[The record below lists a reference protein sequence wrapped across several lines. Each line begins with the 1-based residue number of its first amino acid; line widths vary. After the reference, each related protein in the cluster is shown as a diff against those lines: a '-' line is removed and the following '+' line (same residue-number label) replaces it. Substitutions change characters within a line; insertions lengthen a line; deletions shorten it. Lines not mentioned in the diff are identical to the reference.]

1 VLDHV
6 ALEVADLARAARFYD
21 ALMHPLGGR
30 RIVDS
35 PDGIGYGRDRP
46 ELWIMPRPGPRAPAT
61 PYGAAGRPTPAQPAP
76 AHPAAGQPA
85 PGQPAAGHPAQSQ
98 PIEGQPQRGRG
109 HVAISASGR
118 RAVDAAHE
126 AGLAAGGRDGGAP
139 APRRFG
145 PPNYYSGYLVD
156 PDGAW
161 LELVSGSR

>member
-21 ALMHPLGGR
+21 ALMHPIGGR

-35 PDGIGYGRDRP
+35 PDGIGYGRDRA
-46 ELWIMPRPGPRAPAT
+46 ELWIMPRRH
-61 PYGAAGRPTPAQPAP
+61 GAARANAASAP
-76 AHPAAGQPA
+76 
-85 PGQPAAGHPAQSQ
+85 S
-98 PIEGQPQRGRG
+98 G
-109 HVAISASGR
+109 HVGIAAAGR
-118 RAVDAAHE
+118 RAVDAAHA

-139 APRRFG
+139 APRAVG

-161 LELVSGSR
+161 LELVSGSH

>member
-21 ALMHPLGGR
+21 AIMLPLGGR

-46 ELWIMPRPGPRAPAT
+46 DLWIMPQSADAARRAT
-61 PYGAAGRPTPAQPAP
+61 PDGAA
-76 AHPAAGQPA
+76 AA
-85 PGQPAAGHPAQSQ
+85 
-98 PIEGQPQRGRG
+98 RG
-109 HVAISASGR
+109 HVGIAAAGR
-118 RAVDAAHE
+118 RAVDAAHA

-139 APRRFG
+139 AARAFG

-161 LELVSGSR
+161 LELVSGSP

>member
-6 ALEVADLARAARFYD
+6 ALEVADLGRAARFYD
-21 ALMHPLGGR
+21 ALMYPLGGR

-46 ELWIMPRPGPRAPAT
+46 ELWIMPRRQNRTASAAEAAAGREAGVARAGRGT
-61 PYGAAGRPTPAQPAP
+61 GAAGAGGQ
-76 AHPAAGQPA
+76 HPP
-85 PGQPAAGHPAQSQ
+85 P
-98 PIEGQPQRGRG
+98 RGG
-109 HVAISASGR
+109 HVAIAASGR

>member
-1 VLDHV
+1 MLDHV
-6 ALEVADLARAARFYD
+6 ALEVADLGRAARFYD

-46 ELWIMPRPGPRAPAT
+46 ELWIMPR
-61 PYGAAGRPTPAQPAP
+61 
-76 AHPAAGQPA
+76 
-85 PGQPAAGHPAQSQ
+85 S
-98 PIEGQPQRGRG
+98 PQRTSGADGWSHAPPRRG
-109 HVAISASGR
+109 HVAIAASGR
-118 RAVDAAHE
+118 RAVDAAHA

>member
-46 ELWIMPRPGPRAPAT
+46 ELWIMPRASGNGGG
-61 PYGAAGRPTPAQPAP
+61 GARRNGDT
-76 AHPAAGQPA
+76 
-85 PGQPAAGHPAQSQ
+85 S
-98 PIEGQPQRGRG
+98 RG
-109 HVAISASGR
+109 HVAIAGAGR
-118 RAVDAAHE
+118 RAVDAAHQ

-139 APRRFG
+139 AARAFG

-161 LELVSGSR
+161 LELVSGSQ

>member
-46 ELWIMPRPGPRAPAT
+46 ELWIMPRGASREGGAGAPAT
-61 PYGAAGRPTPAQPAP
+61 NGAA
-76 AHPAAGQPA
+76 AA
-85 PGQPAAGHPAQSQ
+85 
-98 PIEGQPQRGRG
+98 RG
-109 HVAISASGR
+109 HIAIAGAGR

-139 APRRFG
+139 AARAFG

-156 PDGAW
+156 PDGSW

>member
-1 VLDHV
+1 VLDHI

-46 ELWIMPRPGPRAPAT
+46 ELWIMPRS
-61 PYGAAGRPTPAQPAP
+61 AAGEADRASATGVAVSP
-76 AHPAAGQPA
+76 
-85 PGQPAAGHPAQSQ
+85 
-98 PIEGQPQRGRG
+98 RRG
-109 HVAISASGR
+109 HVAIAAFGR

-126 AGLAAGGRDGGAP
+126 AGVAAGGRDGGAP
-139 APRRFG
+139 APRALG

>member
-1 VLDHV
+1 MLDHI

-46 ELWIMPRPGPRAPAT
+46 EIWIMPRRANGRIADGAT
-61 PYGAAGRPTPAQPAP
+61 GGADRSGARGTEGDAGARTR
-76 AHPAAGQPA
+76 H
-85 PGQPAAGHPAQSQ
+85 
-98 PIEGQPQRGRG
+98 G
-109 HVAISASGR
+109 HVAIAAAGR
-118 RAVDAAHE
+118 RAVDAAHR
-126 AGLAAGGRDGGAP
+126 AGIAAGGRDGGPP
-139 APRRFG
+139 APRASG

>member
-21 ALMHPLGGR
+21 ALMHALGGR

-46 ELWIMPRPGPRAPAT
+46 ELWLMPRAADGKAASAANG
-61 PYGAAGRPTPAQPAP
+61 GAAAR
-76 AHPAAGQPA
+76 
-85 PGQPAAGHPAQSQ
+85 AGHF
-98 PIEGQPQRGRG
+98 
-109 HVAISASGR
+109 AIAAAGR
-118 RAVDAAHE
+118 RAVDAAHA

-139 APRRFG
+139 APRALG

-156 PDGAW
+156 PDGAV

>member
-6 ALEVADLARAARFYD
+6 ALEVSDLDRSARFYD
-21 ALMHPLGGR
+21 ALMRPLGGR
-30 RIVDS
+30 RVVDS

-46 ELWIMPRPGPRAPAT
+46 ELWIMPRRG
-61 PYGAAGRPTPAQPAP
+61 
-76 AHPAAGQPA
+76 PAATRNGASEPA
-85 PGQPAAGHPAQSQ
+85 
-98 PIEGQPQRGRG
+98 RKG
-109 HVAISASGR
+109 HVALAAFGR

-139 APRRFG
+139 AGRAFG

-161 LELVSGSR
+161 LELVSGGR

>member
-1 VLDHV
+1 MLDHV

-46 ELWIMPRPGPRAPAT
+46 ELWIMPRRANGAT
-61 PYGAAGRPTPAQPAP
+61 PTSGKTAA
-76 AHPAAGQPA
+76 
-85 PGQPAAGHPAQSQ
+85 AAGH
-98 PIEGQPQRGRG
+98 I
-109 HVAISASGR
+109 AIAGAGR
-118 RAVDAAHE
+118 RAVDAAHR

-139 APRRFG
+139 AARAFG

>member
-1 VLDHV
+1 VLDHI

-46 ELWIMPRPGPRAPAT
+46 EIWIMPRRAN
-61 PYGAAGRPTPAQPAP
+61 GAAPGGRPGGAREAGRSGPGG
-76 AHPAAGQPA
+76 AHGD
-85 PGQPAAGHPAQSQ
+85 PGARARH
-98 PIEGQPQRGRG
+98 G
-109 HVAISASGR
+109 HVAIAAAGR
-118 RAVDAAHE
+118 RAVDAAHR
-126 AGLAAGGRDGGAP
+126 AGVAAGGRDGGPP
-139 APRRFG
+139 APRASG

>member
-21 ALMHPLGGR
+21 ALMHALGGR

-46 ELWIMPRPGPRAPAT
+46 QLWLMPRPGNGGNAGAT
-61 PYGAAGRPTPAQPAP
+61 NGDGRTA
-76 AHPAAGQPA
+76 
-85 PGQPAAGHPAQSQ
+85 
-98 PIEGQPQRGRG
+98 RG
-109 HVAISASGR
+109 HIAIAAAGR

-126 AGLAAGGRDGGAP
+126 AGIAAGGRDGGAP
-139 APRRFG
+139 GPRAFG
-145 PPNYYSGYLVD
+145 PPSYYSGYLVD

>member
-6 ALEVADLARAARFYD
+6 ALEVADLGRAARFYD
-21 ALMHPLGGR
+21 ALMHSLGGR

-46 ELWIMPRPGPRAPAT
+46 ELWIMPRAPRRVG
-61 PYGAAGRPTPAQPAP
+61 GAVAEEP
-76 AHPAAGQPA
+76 HPP
-85 PGQPAAGHPAQSQ
+85 
-98 PIEGQPQRGRG
+98 RRG
-109 HVAISASGR
+109 HVAIAASGR

-139 APRRFG
+139 ALRRFG

>member
-1 VLDHV
+1 
-6 ALEVADLARAARFYD
+6 
-21 ALMHPLGGR
+21 MHPLGGR

-46 ELWIMPRPGPRAPAT
+46 ELWIMPRRN
-61 PYGAAGRPTPAQPAP
+61 GAEPTAGT
-76 AHPAAGQPA
+76 
-85 PGQPAAGHPAQSQ
+85 
-98 PIEGQPQRGRG
+98 G
-109 HVAISASGR
+109 HVAIAAAGR
-118 RAVDAAHE
+118 RAVDAAHR

-139 APRRFG
+139 AARAFG

>member
-1 VLDHV
+1 
-6 ALEVADLARAARFYD
+6 
-21 ALMHPLGGR
+21 MHPLGGR

-46 ELWIMPRPGPRAPAT
+46 ELWIMPRALQQSTGGAESPHARPR
-61 PYGAAGRPTPAQPAP
+61 
-76 AHPAAGQPA
+76 
-85 PGQPAAGHPAQSQ
+85 
-98 PIEGQPQRGRG
+98 RG
-109 HVAISASGR
+109 HVAIAASGR

-126 AGLAAGGRDGGAP
+126 AGLGAGGRDGGAP

>member
-6 ALEVADLARAARFYD
+6 ALEVADLARTARFYD
-21 ALMHPLGGR
+21 ALMHALGGR

-46 ELWIMPRPGPRAPAT
+46 ELWLMPRATARPRN
-61 PYGAAGRPTPAQPAP
+61 AAANGNGRA
-76 AHPAAGQPA
+76 AHGHIAIAAA
-85 PGQPAAGHPAQSQ
+85 
-98 PIEGQPQRGRG
+98 
-109 HVAISASGR
+109 GR

-139 APRRFG
+139 APRPAG

>member
-21 ALMHPLGGR
+21 ALMRPLGGR
-30 RIVDS
+30 RIVDK

-46 ELWIMPRPGPRAPAT
+46 ELWLMPRAANGNAGGGADAT
-61 PYGAAGRPTPAQPAP
+61 AA
-76 AHPAAGQPA
+76 
-85 PGQPAAGHPAQSQ
+85 
-98 PIEGQPQRGRG
+98 RG
-109 HVAISASGR
+109 HFAIAAAGR
-118 RAVDAAHE
+118 RAVDAAHA

-139 APRRFG
+139 APRALG

>member
-6 ALEVADLARAARFYD
+6 ALEVADLARSARFYA

-46 ELWIMPRPGPRAPAT
+46 ELWIMPRRGPDARSATHSEDTPVRA
-61 PYGAAGRPTPAQPAP
+61 
-76 AHPAAGQPA
+76 
-85 PGQPAAGHPAQSQ
+85 
-98 PIEGQPQRGRG
+98 G
-109 HVAISASGR
+109 HVAIAASGR

-126 AGLAAGGRDGGAP
+126 AGIAAGGRDGGAP
-139 APRRFG
+139 APRALG

>member
-6 ALEVADLARAARFYD
+6 ALEVADLDRSARFYD
-21 ALMHPLGGR
+21 ALMRPLGGR

-35 PDGIGYGRDRP
+35 RDGIGYGRDRA
-46 ELWIMPRPGPRAPAT
+46 ELWIMPRSGGRRPN
-61 PYGAAGRPTPAQPAP
+61 GAAGSD
-76 AHPAAGQPA
+76 A
-85 PGQPAAGHPAQSQ
+85 PGAV
-98 PIEGQPQRGRG
+98 RNG
-109 HVAISASGR
+109 HVAIAAAGR

-139 APRRFG
+139 APRTFG

-161 LELVSGSR
+161 LELVSGGG

>member
-6 ALEVADLARAARFYD
+6 ALDVGDLARAARFYD

-46 ELWIMPRPGPRAPAT
+46 ELWIMPRRASNGPGDEPSGSAPRAA
-61 PYGAAGRPTPAQPAP
+61 
-76 AHPAAGQPA
+76 
-85 PGQPAAGHPAQSQ
+85 SS
-98 PIEGQPQRGRG
+98 
-109 HVAISASGR
+109 HVAIAASGR

-139 APRRFG
+139 APRPFG
-145 PPNYYSGYLVD
+145 PPSYYSGYLVD

>member
-46 ELWIMPRPGPRAPAT
+46 ELWLMPRPANGRAGSAAN
-61 PYGAAGRPTPAQPAP
+61 GAAARGGHFAI
-76 AHPAAGQPA
+76 AAA
-85 PGQPAAGHPAQSQ
+85 
-98 PIEGQPQRGRG
+98 
-109 HVAISASGR
+109 GR

-139 APRRFG
+139 APRALG

-156 PDGAW
+156 PDGAV

>member
-6 ALEVADLARAARFYD
+6 AIEVADLARAARFYD

-46 ELWIMPRPGPRAPAT
+46 ELWIMPRRNGTHTTSGARAT
-61 PYGAAGRPTPAQPAP
+61 
-76 AHPAAGQPA
+76 
-85 PGQPAAGHPAQSQ
+85 S
-98 PIEGQPQRGRG
+98 G
-109 HVAISASGR
+109 HVAISAAGR
-118 RAVDAAHE
+118 RAVDAAHA

-139 APRRFG
+139 APRAFG